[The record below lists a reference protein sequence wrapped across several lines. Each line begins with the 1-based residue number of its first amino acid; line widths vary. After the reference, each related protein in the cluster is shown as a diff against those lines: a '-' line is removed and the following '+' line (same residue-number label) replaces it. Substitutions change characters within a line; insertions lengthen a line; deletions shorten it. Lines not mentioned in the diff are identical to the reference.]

1 MSERTNPLHKARKT
15 VEIKKCGNTIKYT
28 VPGKSLGA
36 WNHPVKKLRQAIIQ
50 KLSPSEKPAAP
61 IAEKWQ

>member
-36 WNHPVKKLRQAIIQ
+36 WNHPVKRNYGKR
-50 KLSPSEKPAAP
+50 
-61 IAEKWQ
+61 